1 MENYDDIESYGI
13 AQVCINGHVITIDY
27 EHEKYKGMKKC
38 SICGKDTITKCPTCG
53 TDIQGGLCV
62 DRTETY
68 EDEYENY
75 HSEKVHDCI
84 TSNENYQLPLYCRE
98 CGNPFPWTEIL
109 ISKVSFALSSIKDLD
124 QNQVAY
130 LMELLPDL
138 VIDNNK
144 TPEAVN
150 QLRYFLRNSKKTI
163 VEGIKE
169 IFIEVVAESVKRI
182 LYP

>member
-1 MENYDDIESYGI
+1 
-13 AQVCINGHVITIDY
+13 
-27 EHEKYKGMKKC
+27 
-38 SICGKDTITKCPTCG
+38 
-53 TDIQGGLCV
+53 
-62 DRTETY
+62 
-68 EDEYENY
+68 
-75 HSEKVHDCI
+75 
-84 TSNENYQLPLYCRE
+84 
-98 CGNPFPWTEIL
+98 
-109 ISKVSFALSSIKDLD
+109 
-124 QNQVAY
+124 
-130 LMELLPDL
+130 MELLPDL